1 MTEAQ
6 PGMFRVER
14 SALID
19 AAPDAIFPLIADF
32 RAWTRWS
39 PWEKL
44 DAAPARTY
52 AGPASGKGAVYAW
65 EGRKAGA
72 GRMEVLEASPGRR
85 VVIQLAFLKPM
96 KQTNLAEFVFERQND
111 GRTRLTWSMSG
122 RHTVVSRLMHAVFN
136 FDKMVGKDFEAGL
149 AELKAIAEGVHAPA

>member
-1 MTEAQ
+1 MTTAQ

-14 SALID
+14 SALIE

-44 DAAPARTY
+44 DADLSRTY
-52 AGPASGKGAVYAW
+52 AGPDFGKGAVYSW

-72 GRMEVLEASPGRR
+72 GRMEILEASPGRR
-85 VVIQLAFLKPM
+85 IVIQLAFLKPM
-96 KQTNLAEFVFERQND
+96 RATNLAEFAFEPQAY

-122 RHTVVSRLMHAVFN
+122 RHTVVTRLMHAVLG

-149 AELKAIAEGVHAPA
+149 ADLKAIVARAHAPA

>member
-6 PGMFRVER
+6 PGMFRIQR
-14 SALID
+14 STLID

-32 RAWTRWS
+32 RAWTQWS

-44 DAAPARTY
+44 DADLARIY
-52 AGPASGKGAVYAW
+52 SGPNSGKGAVYAW

-72 GRMEVLEASPGRR
+72 GRMEVLEATPGRR
-85 VVIQLAFLKPM
+85 IVIQLAFLRPM
-96 KQTNLAEFVFERQND
+96 RQTNLAEFVFERQDD

-122 RHTVVSRLMHAVFN
+122 RHTVISRLMHAVLN

-149 AELKAIAEGVHAPA
+149 ADLKAIAERAHAVA